1 MRKFILGIDEGTTNI
16 RSVLYDVNKK
26 KIVDTEGKRFKQY
39 YPHSGWVEQDA
50 TEIFK
55 KTLSTARDIIARN
68 DIKHEEL
75 LGIGIT
81 NQRETVIAWDRETGE
96 PVYKAIVWQC
106 RRTTS
111 MIESLPEK
119 TKKLIKEKTGLIPN
133 PYFSASKMKW
143 ILENV
148 KGTKSLARSGKLCFG
163 TIDSYITY
171 KLTGNHYTDTTN
183 ASRTMLMNVHT
194 LQWDDELL
202 KIFNIPKNSLPEIKA
217 CDSNFGEAKRL
228 LNTPIRGII
237 GDQMSS
243 LFGQGATNYG
253 GTKLTFGT
261 GGFLLTNIGENSS
274 KNLPHLLTTVANT
287 IGSKTCYAIEGSMYS
302 ACSALNWLQDNLN
315 AFDDVTETESMAT
328 SLESNEGVYLV
339 PAFTGL
345 GAPYWNDEAR
355 ACVVGMTFN
364 TRKEHLVRATL
375 ESMVYNTKAIVDEMK
390 EYGLKFKMISVDG
403 GGSKNNFVL
412 QFLADMLDHDV
423 KKSKYSESTVL
434 GAIFMAM
441 ISLKLITLR
450 DIKKL
455 TESDVNFYP
464 KMTKGTRL
472 KNYNGWKE
480 AIKKI

>member
-183 ASRTMLMNVHT
+183 ASRTMLMNIHT

-328 SLESNEGVYLV
+328 SLESNEGVYLI